1 MPDVVEPGTRLVHR
15 YRLEEHLGELEAA
28 LGSDDG
34 TAYWRAHDELL
45 DRPVGVT
52 LLGETDPH
60 AEDVLRAARLA
71 AAVSDPHFLRVL
83 DASKVDGVVYVV
95 SEWVSGTNLAD
106 LLEDGPL
113 PAPEAHSLVAEVA
126 AALAAAHEQGLA
138 HLCLQPEHVL
148 RTTHGQV
155 KVAGLGVDAAA
166 RGLRP
171 GPDAGH
177 RDARGVAAVLYAAL
191 TARWPGESRTR
202 LPDAPRDGGLL
213 CSPRQVRAG
222 VPDDLD
228 DVVCRALDVP
238 DRHHAG
244 APLHTP
250 SALAKSLSA
259 AHVTSRIPVIGSTRP
274 APRET
279 SPSPAQH
286 VSPYDDQGP
295 PPRPRAAR
303 LAWATAATVLVVGLV
318 LFGGQL
324 LSTSLNG
331 GGDPGDS
338 PGDGQ
343 TAGETAD
350 PGTGPLEVTDAT
362 TLDPP
367 PDGNGEE
374 NSDRAGRAVDG
385 DKDSAWPTKTYND
398 PFGPSGLKDGVGLL
412 LDLGEVRD
420 VSSVE
425 VTVQGGATDLELRVA
440 EDAGDAV
447 EDYELVGTAGDVFP
461 TAVIRPD
468 GDVRARYL
476 LLWLT
481 ALPAQD
487 GGYRG
492 EVAEVAV
499 TG

>member
-15 YRLEEHLGELEAA
+15 YRLEEHLGGLEDA
-28 LGSDDG
+28 LGSGDG
-34 TAYWRAHDELL
+34 TAFWRAHDELL

-52 LLGETDPH
+52 LLAEGDPH

-71 AAVSDPHFLRVL
+71 AAVSDSRFLRVL

-126 AALAAAHEQGLA
+126 AAMASAHGQGLA

-166 RGLRP
+166 RGIRP
-171 GPDAGH
+171 GSDAGH

-191 TARWPGESRTR
+191 TARWPGDVRTR
-202 LPDAPRDGGLL
+202 LADAPRDGASL

-238 DRHHAG
+238 DRHHNG
-244 APLHTP
+244 APLHSP
-250 SALAKSLSA
+250 ADLAKALSA
-259 AHVTSRIPVIGSTRP
+259 AHVTSRIPVIGSAGP
-274 APRET
+274 SPRET
-279 SPSPAQH
+279 APSPAQH

-295 PPRPRAAR
+295 LPRPRAAR
-303 LAWATAATVLVVGLV
+303 LAWAAAATVLVVGLV

-324 LSTSLNG
+324 LSTSLTV
-331 GGDPGDS
+331 GDPGEEPS
-338 PGDGQ
+338 GNP
-343 TAGETAD
+343 TSEETQQ
-350 PGTGPLEVTDAT
+350 PRRGPLNIASAT

-385 DKDSAWPTKTYND
+385 DESSAWPTKTYND
-398 PFGPSGLKDGVGLL
+398 PFGPSGLKEGVGLL
-412 LDLGEVRD
+412 LDLGEVRA
-420 VSSVE
+420 VSRVE
-425 VTVQGGATDLELRVA
+425 VTVQGGATDFELRVA
-440 EDAGDAV
+440 EDAGDALV
-447 EDYELVGTAGDVFP
+447 DYDLVGQASDVFP
-461 TAVIRPD
+461 RAVIRSD

-487 GGYRG
+487 GGHRG
-492 EVAEVAV
+492 EVAEVTV
-499 TG
+499 SG